1 MPPVEQKL
9 NAPVPEKLHSKS
21 SSLLTLLESWQESL
35 PNLQRDF
42 DLEELSEV
50 DQALSTLI
58 VHLRR
63 LDDKAD

>member
-1 MPPVEQKL
+1 
-9 NAPVPEKLHSKS
+9 
-21 SSLLTLLESWQESL
+21 LLTLLESWQESL

-58 VHLRR
+58 VQLRR
-63 LDDKAD
+63 LNDRSE